1 MGLGAYAPSYLNVAP
16 AGLLWGLGLG
26 ACRGLGGGRPPKPF
40 IQKNACLAG
49 RQDRR
54 IKTKR
59 KTNFKQVSLPYIN
72 SFYTGFVASAVVKI
86 FLTIWQLLNVK
97 KRRHIFNV

>member
-1 MGLGAYAPSYLNVAP
+1 MGLGAY
-16 AGLLWGLGLG
+16 LGLT